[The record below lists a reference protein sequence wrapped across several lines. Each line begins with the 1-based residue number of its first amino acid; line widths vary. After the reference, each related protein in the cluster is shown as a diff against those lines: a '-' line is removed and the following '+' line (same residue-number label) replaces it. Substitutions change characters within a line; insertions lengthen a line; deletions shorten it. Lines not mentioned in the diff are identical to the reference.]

1 MQVSPPRV
9 NMDAPLQLLCT
20 NLDYDE
26 HKGRI
31 AIGRITSGRI
41 NKAETVVVCH
51 PGAPF
56 GGAAGDTGKG
66 TILGSLAFCSLIQV
80 LWPAH
85 SVCTPEQLQYS
96 ADTNK
101 PQVNHVI

>member
-1 MQVSPPRV
+1 MLQVSPPRV

-41 NKAETVVVCH
+41 NKAENVIVCR
-51 PGAPF
+51 PGAWR
-56 GGAAGDTGKG
+56 GLRATGSCIELKYA
-66 TILGSLAFCSLIQV
+66 LYPVWLEAV
-80 LWPAH
+80 
-85 SVCTPEQLQYS
+85 
-96 ADTNK
+96 
-101 PQVNHVI
+101 